1 MSVKWSKNKQ
11 TAALHNFLTHGGLW
25 SFGWIISIVLL
36 NWVKSECRDARPAIL
51 VIGSLRVDLISV
63 HLKPNQNRWSVNRG
77 NLVKDQEISWTLTS
91 FRALT
96 GVGGC
101 GVFRRV
107 SDKQTVFLFLYP
119 AQQLGDGVD
128 GTGFCD
134 KGAEARVQLEF
145 TRDLEWEID
154 LTCFGQLVINLRI
167 FSRTPPNNQS
177 QCDSIWSKV
186 RNPNLHNLHL
196 QILTAAQRP

>member
-1 MSVKWSKNKQ
+1 MVKKKQ
-11 TAALHNFLTHGGLW
+11 TAALHNFITHCGLW

-36 NWVKSECRDARPAIL
+36 NWVKFERRDARPAIL
-51 VIGSLRVDLISV
+51 VIGSLLVDLISV
-63 HLKPNQNRWSVNRG
+63 HLKPNQSRWSVNRG
-77 NLVKDQEISWTLTS
+77 NLVKHQEIIIQFSWTLTS

-107 SDKQTVFLFLYP
+107 SDKQTVFLLLDP

-134 KGAEARVQLEF
+134 KGTEARVQLEF

-177 QCDSIWSKV
+177 QRDYLEQGQES
-186 RNPNLHNLHL
+186 
-196 QILTAAQRP
+196 